1 LQFLEN
7 YGVIEKQVGQETA
20 TADCSLLTVPEEPMD
35 FDFPEELMAVRN
47 LAREFAEKEIAPT
60 AAQDDRERKF
70 RRDLVSKMG
79 ELGFYGCVIPEEY
92 GGTGLGF
99 LALCLITEE
108 IARAHSAIRV
118 MINMQVG
125 PALTLLQFGSEDQ
138 KRRWIPDLICGDKV
152 GCFAITEPDAGSD
165 VGAMRA
171 TAAREGDAYIL
182 NGTKIWISNAPVADT
197 ALIYAYTDRS
207 RKHHG
212 MSAFYADMSGPGV
225 TRRPLETLGAH
236 ASPIGELNFENF
248 TIPAANRIG
257 AEGEGF
263 KICMWQLNQTRLNC
277 AAGALGLAQA
287 AREAAVS
294 YANQRQ
300 QFGQKIAHFQMIQ
313 DLIAQMVVH
322 EESSRLLIYR
332 AAALADKKRPNN
344 LEVSIAKYSAA
355 EAAAFAADA
364 AVRILGAYGYS
375 TEFPVERY
383 LRDAKSYQ
391 IVEGS
396 SNIQKLII
404 GQDALGLRKANR

>member
-1 LQFLEN
+1 
-7 YGVIEKQVGQETA
+7 
-20 TADCSLLTVPEEPMD
+20 MD
-35 FDFPEELMAVRN
+35 FDLPEELEAVRT
-47 LAREFAEKEIAPT
+47 LARDFAEKEIAPT

-92 GGTGLGF
+92 GGSNLGF

-108 IARAHSAIRV
+108 VARAHSAIRV

-125 PALTLLQFGSEDQ
+125 PALTLLQFGNQEQ
-138 KRRWIPDLICGDKV
+138 KRAWIPDLVRGDKV

-165 VGAMRA
+165 VGAMRT
-171 TAAREGDAYIL
+171 TAARDGDAYVL
-182 NGTKIWISNAPVADT
+182 NGTKIWISNAPVADA
-197 ALIYAYTDRS
+197 ALLYAYTDRS
-207 RKHHG
+207 KKHHG
-212 MSAFYADMSGPGV
+212 MSAFYADLAGAGL
-225 TRRPLETLGAH
+225 TRRPLDTMGAH
-236 ASPIGELNFENF
+236 ASPIGELTFENF
-248 TIPAANRIG
+248 RLPASNRIG
-257 AEGEGF
+257 GEGEGF
-263 KICMWQLNQTRLNC
+263 KICMWQLNQTRLGC

-300 QFGQKIAHFQMIQ
+300 QFGQKIAQFQMIQ

-322 EESSRLLIYR
+322 EESSRLLVYR
-332 AAALADKKRPNN
+332 AAGLADKKRPNN

-355 EAAAFAADA
+355 EAASFAADA
-364 AVRILGAYGYS
+364 ALRILGAYGYS

-404 GQDALGLRKANR
+404 AQDALGLRKANR